1 MFFLETN
8 HINYSNL
15 NVKLTNICILEQEQF
30 DLKRK
35 ITINSN
41 GKIFCLVCRVQKRA
55 HKKIDHRL
63 MTHNTCYN

>member
-1 MFFLETN
+1 MFILETD

-35 ITINSN
+35 N
-41 GKIFCLVCRVQKRA
+41 
-55 HKKIDHRL
+55 
-63 MTHNTCYN
+63 HNKLK